1 MSGIRSDHCFSAWID
16 QMHLVDVGNESHRL
30 ANISRGGGVD
40 PTADLDAVDEEIDHR
55 LHTHRLDHV
64 EARLEGRCA
73 GRNFAAPLPD
83 VLGAQPEDQFAADL
97 RPIPGFPRGR
107 YWERKPI
114 RKPNG

>member
-55 LHTHRLDHV
+55 LHTHRLNDV
-64 EARLEGRCA
+64 EARIEGGGVRWRIPA
-73 GRNFAAPLPD
+73 LLDD
-83 VLGAQPEDQFAADL
+83 VLRTQTKGELAADPRPVSL
-97 RPIPGFPRGR
+97 RS
-107 YWERKPI
+107 
-114 RKPNG
+114 